1 MDGVAGVHRQ
11 PGRAD
16 RDHRADVANHP
27 GAGAAAGAGFAA
39 LALLD
44 AELRSGIELVLDL
57 VGFDRLLAGADR

>member
-1 MDGVAGVHRQ
+1 MCTGSPVGPTVTT
-11 PGRAD
+11 G
-16 RDHRADVANHP
+16 ADVANHP